1 MVQKR
6 VHLFVTGRVQGVFF
20 RQATKVIAIKNN
32 VTGWVRN
39 LDDGRVEILIEGD
52 DKCIDSVIA
61 WCDCGP
67 ANSRVDDIQ
76 INNENYL
83 GNFKNFEVRY

>member
-1 MVQKR
+1 MSQKC
-6 VHLFVTGRVQGVFF
+6 VHVFVTGRVQGVFF

-52 DKCIDSVIA
+52 DKCVDAVTE
-61 WCDCGP
+61 WCNCGP
-67 ANSRVDDIQ
+67 ANSRVDNIEVND
-76 INNENYL
+76 EEHSDK
-83 GNFKNFEVRY
+83 FENFEVRY

>member
-6 VHLFVTGRVQGVFF
+6 VHIFVNGRVQGVFF

-52 DKCIDSVIA
+52 DKCVDSVIA
-61 WCDCGP
+61 WCDMWTC
-67 ANSRVDDIQ
+67 
-76 INNENYL
+76 
-83 GNFKNFEVRY
+83 

>member
-1 MVQKR
+1 MSQKR
-6 VHLFVTGRVQGVFF
+6 VHVFVTGRVQGVFF

-52 DKCIDSVIA
+52 DKCRDSVIA

-83 GNFKNFEVRY
+83 GSFENFEVRY

>member
-6 VHLFVTGRVQGVFF
+6 VHIFVNGRVQGVFF

-52 DKCIDSVIA
+52 DKCVDSVSE
-61 WCDCGP
+61 WCNIGP

-76 INNENYL
+76 INNEEYSGEL
-83 GNFKNFEVRY
+83 ENFEVRY